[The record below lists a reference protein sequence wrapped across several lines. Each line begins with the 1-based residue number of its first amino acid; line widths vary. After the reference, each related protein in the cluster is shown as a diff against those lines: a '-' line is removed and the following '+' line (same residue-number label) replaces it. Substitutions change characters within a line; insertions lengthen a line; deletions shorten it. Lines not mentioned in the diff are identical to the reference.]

1 MDLGPHDIHEKQFH
15 DAWRG
20 YSQEEV
26 DDFLDRVADVLEQ
39 TQRANESLTERVRE
53 LEGQLASAREGE
65 QMLKKTLVTAQQHAE
80 EALAAARAHADKI
93 LAEATERGR
102 SVTEEARTKASAIES
117 DARKRTQEGVRA
129 GEQRKRE
136 LEISIEKLKTLEA
149 ETKQKLKSF
158 LDTQQR
164 TLNSLSDRRPSTSAT
179 ARSQPTPTP
188 APRQP
193 REARTGEATSEA
205 PPWEQQTPERRGPQ
219 SKASE
224 LPDYNPEASGDPSAR
239 RTFRSLFGRDEE

>member
-53 LEGQLASAREGE
+53 LEGQLASASEGE

-80 EALAAARAHADKI
+80 EAMAAARAHADKI

-102 SVTEEARTKASAIES
+102 SVTEDARTKASAIES
-117 DARKRTQEGVRA
+117 DARKRTQDAVRA
-129 GEQRKRE
+129 GEQRKRD
-136 LEISIEKLKTLEA
+136 LETSIEKLRTLEA

-158 LDTQQR
+158 LDSQQR
-164 TLNSLSDRRPSTSAT
+164 MLNSLSDRRPSTGGST
-179 ARSQPTPTP
+179 RPQPTPSQ
-188 APRQP
+188 RQS
-193 REARTGEATSEA
+193 RGTGETTSEA
-205 PPWEQQTPERRGPQ
+205 PPWEQAPERRGTQP
-219 SKASE
+219 KASE
-224 LPDYNPEASGDPSAR
+224 LPDYNPEASGDQSAR
-239 RTFRSLFGRDEE
+239 RTLRSLFGRDEE